1 LTKKQG
7 YNWIIRQNDK
17 NNQHNWNKWN
27 NRNGQNKQN
36 GQRNQQIE
44 DNESK
49 DKEVPMRYE
58 IQNSK
63 ETSSVKFKYDVD
75 GTVEKTKVNI
85 YKDGNNDECQK
96 TMKEFRNYVMP
107 YEIWENENVACTV
120 YRSFWGAFLE
130 QLQTYRIK

>member
-7 YNWIIRQNDK
+7 YNWIISQNDK

-58 IQNSK
+58 IRNSK
-63 ETSSVKFKYDVD
+63 ETSSVKLKYDVD
-75 GTVEKTKVNI
+75 GTVEKTKVNM
-85 YKDGNNDECQK
+85 YKDGNNDECLK
-96 TMKEFRNYVMP
+96 MMKEFRNYVMP
-107 YEIWENENVACTV
+107 YEIWENENAACTV
-120 YRSFWGAFLE
+120 YRSFWRCLSGAATDL
-130 QLQTYRIK
+130 